1 MEMFAQAYAT
11 SKPLAARIQER
22 VWPLPGNIVAQL
34 PVFIPQK

>member
-22 VWPLPGNIVAQL
+22 VWPLPGNIVAPL
-34 PVFIPQK
+34 MKFVAI